1 MCDQPGY
8 SCVCPSVLAPPGV
21 FETVTGRFCRAATF
35 SNETSKVLNGWAS
48 TPLAAAD
55 TSKTCDGL
63 SKSCAAL
70 VGGSG
75 GVGSSCSA
83 RCQSTRRPPRRSR
96 ASQATRTAAP
106 RPASRRAIFG
116 TCACGIVM
124 RWWVQT
130 MRSPPLW
137 LVVGAWRRLLRRWCM
152 ASTYKAEPEAR
163 GVGSS
168 CSATCRLRPRRRR
181 TRRRG
186 PHRRRRRC
194 PRRHPVSF
202 ASVSFASVS
211 FASTSVLSAA
221 AALPTRCK
229 APSPPVP
236 HRPVIHFHL
245 PPLPH
250 ALQRRRRRH
259 PPRYRHPRHR
269 HHPHRLLR
277 APPRPPPSTPP
288 PSPPPPSSPLIT
300 LAAHTPLRLRHP
312 NLPLPPSPPLPS
324 PPASPPPPCRP
335 ALLHDLHLLLHHL
348 LCMQKSLKQNVVDF
362 VGEFFTY
369 CL

>member
-1 MCDQPGY
+1 MNRWHRFWRSTPRRGAGLRAGA
-8 SCVCPSVLAPPGV
+8 CVCESVRFFEGVCVINPVIRVSVLSVPAPPGV
-21 FETVTGRFCRAATF
+21 FETGTRAPITYCTGRFHRAATF
-35 SNETSKVLNGWAS
+35 SNETSKVQNGWAS

-152 ASTYKAEPEAR
+152 ASTSPAAAR
-163 GVGSS
+163 VW
-168 CSATCRLRPRRRR
+168 A
-181 TRRRG
+181 
-186 PHRRRRRC
+186 
-194 PRRHPVSF
+194 HP
-202 ASVSFASVS
+202 ARQ
-211 FASTSVLSAA
+211 LAA
-221 AALPTRCK
+221 AAL
-229 APSPPVP
+229 AAA
-236 HRPVIHFHL
+236 I
-245 PPLPH
+245 
-250 ALQRRRRRH
+250 
-259 PPRYRHPRHR
+259 
-269 HHPHRLLR
+269 
-277 APPRPPPSTPP
+277 
-288 PSPPPPSSPLIT
+288 
-300 LAAHTPLRLRHP
+300 LAAAALA
-312 NLPLPPSPPLPS
+312 
-324 PPASPPPPCRP
+324 ASATRP
-335 ALLHDLHLLLHHL
+335 YG
-348 LCMQKSLKQNVVDF
+348 F
-362 VGEFFTY
+362 WR
-369 CL
+369 